1 MPLKPLLWV
10 GSALEDLRAFPLE
23 ARRQAGFEL
32 FLLQQGREPS
42 DWKPM
47 GSVGSGVAEIRI
59 QAGTAHRV
67 FYVAKFREGIYVL
80 HAFEKRGQKT
90 SAHDVAIGRERLA
103 AVLRERR
110 GRQGDP

>member
-10 GSALEDLRAFPLE
+10 GSALEDLRAFPPE
-23 ARRQAGFEL
+23 ARQRAGFEL
-32 FLLQQGREPS
+32 YLVQQGREPS

-47 GSVGSGVAEIRI
+47 GSVGAGVVEIRI

-80 HAFEKRGQKT
+80 HAFEKRGPKT
-90 SAHDVAIGRERLA
+90 AARDLAVARERLA
-103 AVLRERR
+103 AVVRERR
-110 GRQGDP
+110 GG